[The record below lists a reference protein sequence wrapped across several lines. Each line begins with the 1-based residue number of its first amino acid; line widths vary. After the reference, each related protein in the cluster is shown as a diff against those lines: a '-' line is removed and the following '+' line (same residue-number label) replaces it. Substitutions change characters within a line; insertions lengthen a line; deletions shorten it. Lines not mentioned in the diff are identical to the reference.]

1 VAAPP
6 QRGEMETVVE
16 WSRNGRTG
24 APRALAPCRLM
35 QLLQVDSDE
44 RLRALCLRCSEM
56 ICALDSAGG
65 EGLPPE
71 IIGGLPATTVVLPGW
86 TANAWLILDA
96 LANAGV
102 ALTHTIAEPPLRDS
116 DDLTPLPEYVVR
128 RRLMT
133 VLKRLLNDPLI
144 SWCGRLSSSRDRLG
158 TRRAF
163 RIEAC
168 VTYRPRLSRVSAE
181 HVRAGRSQQRGLRH
195 GDCSSAEWLLGLLRR
210 SKCIKLLG
218 SRLTLG
224 VQTAVAPAAQSL
236 VDGER
241 QLLGDARGHGS
252 NVHARE
258 RGSASSAPAQGESAS

>member
-1 VAAPP
+1 
-6 QRGEMETVVE
+6 METAVE
-16 WSRNGRTG
+16 WSRNGRTV

-144 SWCGRLSSSRDRLG
+144 SWCGRS
-158 TRRAF
+158 
-163 RIEAC
+163 
-168 VTYRPRLSRVSAE
+168 
-181 HVRAGRSQQRGLRH
+181 
-195 GDCSSAEWLLGLLRR
+195 LL
-210 SKCIKLLG
+210 
-218 SRLTLG
+218 
-224 VQTAVAPAAQSL
+224 A
-236 VDGER
+236 
-241 QLLGDARGHGS
+241 
-252 NVHARE
+252 
-258 RGSASSAPAQGESAS
+258 